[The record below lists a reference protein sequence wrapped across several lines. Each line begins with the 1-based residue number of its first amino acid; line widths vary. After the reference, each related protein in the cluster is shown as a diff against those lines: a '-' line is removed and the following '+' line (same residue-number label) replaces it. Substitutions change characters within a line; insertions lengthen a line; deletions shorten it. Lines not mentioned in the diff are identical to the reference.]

1 MKSLIKDT
9 QHGFRRGRSCL
20 TNLLE
25 FLDIAM
31 NSFDE
36 GKQLDVSYL
45 DFSNAFDKV
54 PHKRLVLQLNPR
66 PFSVFRHLRQCRGGG
81 RPLSRFKTR
90 RRRA

>member
-1 MKSLIKDT
+1 MKSLIKIT

-36 GKQLDVSYL
+36 GKQLDVSCL

-66 PFSVFRHLRQCRGGG
+66 PFSAFRHLRQCRGGG
-81 RPLSRFKTR
+81 STPLAFRN
-90 RRRA
+90 